1 MKISSGQREWRRY
14 KNTVWMLL
22 VSAAVVIFLAL
33 FFYKS
38 LFAVLPL
45 AGVGVLCFRNLS
57 AKEKKRREQELAA
70 QFRECILAV
79 ATLLQAGYSAEN
91 AFVECRQDM
100 VLLYGEEAMICREL
114 GQLRRGLHINISL
127 EELLA
132 DMAKRSGC
140 AEMLQFAQIF
150 ALAKRN
156 GGNMPEIIRGSAE
169 VIGRRIELRQEMQTL
184 LSGKRME
191 LMIMRLMPF
200 GILLYI
206 ELGNP
211 GYFQVLYH
219 NWKGVL
225 IMTGCLGMYLAS
237 YLLGERIMNRLWE
250 EIS

>member
-1 MKISSGQREWRRY
+1 MKISSGQREWGRY
-14 KNTVWMLL
+14 KNGIWMLPA
-22 VSAAVVIFLAL
+22 SAAVVVFLAF
-33 FFYKS
+33 FFYRS
-38 LFAVLPL
+38 LLAIPPL
-45 AGVGVLCFRNLS
+45 AGIGVLCFRNLS
-57 AKEKKRREQELAA
+57 VKEKRRREQELSA

-127 EELLA
+127 EELLT
-132 DMAKRSGC
+132 DMAKHSDC
-140 AEMLQFAQIF
+140 AEILQFAQIF

-156 GGNMPEIIRGSAE
+156 GGGMPEIIRDSAE
-169 VIGRRIELRQEMQTL
+169 VIGRRIELRQEMETL

-191 LMIMRLMPF
+191 LTIMRLMPF

-219 NWKGVL
+219 NWRGVL
-225 IMTGCLGMYLAS
+225 MMTGCLGMYLVS
-237 YLLGERIMNRLWE
+237 YMIGERIMNRLWE